1 MLGSHLLRYNHH
13 KVNQI
18 RRLIELHELKST
30 PFSRFCPHHEILL
43 HRLWSVLLPNEPPE
57 PRVSERWKLLG
68 FQVSPTFPRHN
79 KTIFFFFPIKSKDPT
94 SDLRGMGMMGL
105 HTLLYFAE
113 TYTSACQEI
122 VHGNR
127 NYPFAAVGVNVT
139 QMCCAL
145 VNMADG
151 KKQKKKRKLQVKICC
166 WE

>member
-1 MLGSHLLRYNHH
+1 ME
-13 KVNQI
+13 VA
-18 RRLIELHELKST
+18 RLSGKSY
-30 PFSRFCPHHEILL
+30 FSPSQQNNI
-43 HRLWSVLLPNEPPE
+43 
-57 PRVSERWKLLG
+57 
-68 FQVSPTFPRHN
+68 
-79 KTIFFFFPIKSKDPT
+79 FFFPIKSKDPT